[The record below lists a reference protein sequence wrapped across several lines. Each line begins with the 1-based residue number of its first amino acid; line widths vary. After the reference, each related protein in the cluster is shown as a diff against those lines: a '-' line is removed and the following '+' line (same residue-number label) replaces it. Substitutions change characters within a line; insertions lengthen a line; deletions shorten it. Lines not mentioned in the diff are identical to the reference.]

1 MKQLSIL
8 IKPSSSLCNLRCK
21 YCFYADLAG
30 IRENA
35 SFGFMTDE
43 TVERMLE
50 NIRRDLSP
58 GDRVTFAFQ
67 GRGAHLIGSPL
78 LPALHGAGCPVGPG
92 HPGIL
97 FHPDQCH
104 PAE

>member
-30 IRENA
+30 IREKV

-67 GRGAHLIGSPL
+67 GGEPTLSG
-78 LPALHGAGCPVGPG
+78 LPFFRHFTELVARWDPVIR
-92 HPGIL
+92 GIL